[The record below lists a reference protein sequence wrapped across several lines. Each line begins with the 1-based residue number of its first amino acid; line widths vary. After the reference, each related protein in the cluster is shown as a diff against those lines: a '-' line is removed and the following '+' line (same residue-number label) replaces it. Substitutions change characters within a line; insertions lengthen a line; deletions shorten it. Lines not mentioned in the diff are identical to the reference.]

1 MTREELKQ
9 KINTILSDSDSNDRK
24 VANILIEHTLPQ
36 MQNYY
41 EKKIEELKRQLLDE
55 KIQDI
60 NKYEIAITICEREK
74 VSLLDDVLFPVYA
87 DDITDMEYFITKDSI
102 CFPVFLASD
111 EQKTAQ
117 YEAEGI
123 RGMVHTQV
131 GDYAAEFKLVRNST
145 YLDILQQCREAF
157 AGNGVFWNEV
167 NDAYLHKF
175 FYLETDMNII
185 QGDAQIAGYS
195 VENQELNQ
203 KLYKKIIPL
212 WNVRHIT
219 IAANDF
225 PVMQENSIKYC
236 YDFQIPDN
244 IEMLI
249 DNENKECEDG
259 CLVKY
264 KDRVSFFSNDNSRQ
278 SFSVWQIYAAD
289 FPKINSEYIILTNGV
304 KREMWSSMEHSKIVH
319 SAFELERCINTLS
332 ISEKITYEGYKV
344 LQDHDSVSDCVV
356 ARKQSNALPVQG
368 RRSYLELIL
377 HNAGLPQYLYRDTI
391 QYIVNTVQ
399 SEFREYIVICNIG
412 EGK

>member
-41 EKKIEELKRQLLDE
+41 ENKIEELKQQLLDE
-55 KIQDI
+55 KIQAI

-74 VSLLDDVLFPVYA
+74 ISLFDDVLFPVDA
-87 DDITDMEYFITKDSI
+87 DDIPDREYFITEDSI
-102 CFPVFLASD
+102 YFPVFLASD

-123 RGMVHTQV
+123 RGMVHTQD
-131 GDYAAEFKLVRNST
+131 GDYATEFKLVRNNT

-157 AGNGVFWNEV
+157 AGNGVFWKEV

-175 FYLETDMNII
+175 FYLETEMNII
-185 QGDAQIAGYS
+185 QDDTKIVGYS
-195 VENQELNQ
+195 VDDQELNQ
-203 KLYKKIIPL
+203 KLDKKIMPL

-219 IAANDF
+219 LVANDF
-225 PVMQENSIKYC
+225 PVMQENSINYR

-249 DNENKECEDG
+249 DNKECKDG
-259 CLVKY
+259 YLVRY
-264 KDRVSFFSNDNSRQ
+264 KDRVSFFTDDNSKQ
-278 SFSVWQIYAAD
+278 SLLVWQICAAD
-289 FPKINSEYIILTNGV
+289 FQKINSDYIIFTNGV

-344 LQDHDSVSDCVV
+344 LQDYDSASDCVV
-356 ARKQSNALPVQG
+356 AGEQSNALPVQS
-368 RRSYLELIL
+368 RRSYLELII

-399 SEFREYIVICNIG
+399 SEFREYTVICNIG
-412 EGK
+412 EGR